1 MKIVERDAT
10 RLKNLVANLDEYL
23 DRPEETESQL
33 QLLDSIIEEAKY
45 YMEIGDEF
53 EAELKLALAKIV
65 IGRAYAAASR
75 SPLAETR
82 IISIDAST
90 LSFRAK
96 QGTLP
101 QLVQQIKDTGFN
113 TVFVEVLRDDGYV
126 VYPSKYMILA
136 PDLEGLDPLG
146 ELVRL
151 CNENGIDV
159 FPWQK
164 VFLPLPME
172 RPVLS

>member
-1 MKIVERDAT
+1 MNLSRKLGLLAVLLVVFVFAADVFALTRAEETLKIVERDAT

-82 IISIDAST
+82 Y
-90 LSFRAK
+90 F
-96 QGTLP
+96 
-101 QLVQQIKDTGFN
+101 F
-113 TVFVEVLRDDGYV
+113 LR
-126 VYPSKYMILA
+126 SNKH
-136 PDLEGLDPLG
+136 
-146 ELVRL
+146 R
-151 CNENGIDV
+151 
-159 FPWQK
+159 K
-164 VFLPLPME
+164 
-172 RPVLS
+172 